1 MERIQCYSHCYFN
14 DLDLHFQPDSVIRT
28 ASDAPLF
35 CHRSVLASH
44 STFLK
49 EILSS
54 VDQTSNEDIVI
65 IVPDFSGSEIET
77 LLEFLY
83 GKLNM
88 LSTSDDLVDVLL
100 QKKPN
105 QENNTRLEAKVVSD
119 GSGECAQ
126 EVVNVNSN
134 FDGYFLDYEVGVDE
148 YELETAEVLIDNNN
162 YEDVE
167 TDSGVNTLFCVVC
180 NAGFSS
186 NFQLREH
193 MLFHPVCSLCHIQC
207 QSELDLLEH
216 WASHPQCMFC
226 GEAQLGMAELE
237 IHQASHHNTAG
248 LDVVNGNLDVSIEI
262 GNIEIDADPFL
273 NGQKCTELLQEIN
286 PDLMIEN
293 IECTSGNVGLET
305 SRDVSVC
312 NFCNLIFANTEDLNE
327 HTSIEH
333 KEYLEAIDPD
343 HHQAPVNETPQRFSF
358 RCSLCHIEFEKVSQ
372 LTKHVD
378 EYHLLEKTDSGNS
391 FTCKFCPE
399 LTFSTIQDLIAHDSS
414 LHSKEDDR
422 SVSCPDCSRSFRN
435 VRLLKNHLGTHV
447 SVKPYQCGRCH
458 KLFSWENGL
467 RSHVALINCHAKSG
481 QRTRRKLPPKKQQRM
496 VEKNVSNID
505 KLEVRTDSCR
515 NETIS
520 VPVQQRSIEK
530 GKKFTCNECGAQ
542 EKSRE
547 LIRQHVFTCNAVR
560 VKMMKS
566 NLQVPEKHAEQE
578 APCLDKT
585 HGDNPES
592 GAIEESKVSCIN
604 ENPLD
609 IGMTNET
616 CEDQIVVLPLSGS
629 EAAVEFEGL
638 ITAGVKDFVVE
649 VGESVQECERIN
661 INNNNSSE
669 SADLNVNVS
678 SNKDKKKPFKPYIHE
693 CDVCSKMF
701 KSKSHLKEHYMTH
714 TKVFPFNCHACG
726 RGFRRENAFQKHHA
740 HCSNLKEKNPLE
752 SQSDR
757 SQDEEKSFLDEFQRS
772 IEKEDEEALKAEGKC
787 ARFECSIC
795 KIGFPG
801 MLALDT
807 HMLDCHVSQDQITP
821 ITRPG
826 SETTRS
832 GRVIKP
838 KRFFEDEHPE
848 TVTRKRRRKDGAGVN
863 SCNLPTIDTKDKES
877 SCLMGRTS
885 RAPRVS
891 TQCQFCGKVMDT
903 HVELF
908 KHVMSHLDQDIV
920 KTFPVYEEGETGW
933 CPNCSE
939 PILLDFSEEHMLE
952 KHPEMVSSNEGAMAG
967 PDVSGIM
974 MKSFD
979 LDSQSERDLERMMSV
994 TVQLHKMRM

>member
-1 MERIQCYSHCYFN
+1 M
-14 DLDLHFQPDSVIRT
+14 
-28 ASDAPLF
+28 
-35 CHRSVLASH
+35 
-44 STFLK
+44 
-49 EILSS
+49 
-54 VDQTSNEDIVI
+54 
-65 IVPDFSGSEIET
+65 G
-77 LLEFLY
+77 
-83 GKLNM
+83 
-88 LSTSDDLVDVLL
+88 
-100 QKKPN
+100 
-105 QENNTRLEAKVVSD
+105 
-119 GSGECAQ
+119 
-126 EVVNVNSN
+126 
-134 FDGYFLDYEVGVDE
+134 
-148 YELETAEVLIDNNN
+148 
-162 YEDVE
+162 
-167 TDSGVNTLFCVVC
+167 
-180 NAGFSS
+180 
-186 NFQLREH
+186 
-193 MLFHPVCSLCHIQC
+193 
-207 QSELDLLEH
+207 
-216 WASHPQCMFC
+216 
-226 GEAQLGMAELE
+226 
-237 IHQASHHNTAG
+237 
-248 LDVVNGNLDVSIEI
+248 
-262 GNIEIDADPFL
+262 
-273 NGQKCTELLQEIN
+273 
-286 PDLMIEN
+286 
-293 IECTSGNVGLET
+293 
-305 SRDVSVC
+305 
-312 NFCNLIFANTEDLNE
+312 
-327 HTSIEH
+327 
-333 KEYLEAIDPD
+333 
-343 HHQAPVNETPQRFSF
+343 
-358 RCSLCHIEFEKVSQ
+358 
-372 LTKHVD
+372 
-378 EYHLLEKTDSGNS
+378 
-391 FTCKFCPE
+391 
-399 LTFSTIQDLIAHDSS
+399 
-414 LHSKEDDR
+414 
-422 SVSCPDCSRSFRN
+422 
-435 VRLLKNHLGTHV
+435 
-447 SVKPYQCGRCH
+447 
-458 KLFSWENGL
+458 
-467 RSHVALINCHAKSG
+467 
-481 QRTRRKLPPKKQQRM
+481 
-496 VEKNVSNID
+496 
-505 KLEVRTDSCR
+505 
-515 NETIS
+515 
-520 VPVQQRSIEK
+520 
-530 GKKFTCNECGAQ
+530 
-542 EKSRE
+542 KSRE

-592 GAIEESKVSCIN
+592 GAIEESQVSCIN

-807 HMLDCHVSQDQITP
+807 HILDCHVSQDQITP

-863 SCNLPTIDTKDKES
+863 SCNLPMIDTKDKES
-877 SCLMGRTS
+877 SFLMGRTS

-891 TQCQFCGKVMDT
+891 TQCQFCGKVMDS

-979 LDSQSERDLERMMSV
+979 LDSQSERSV
-994 TVQLHKMRM
+994 IKRP